1 MDEKLREQIV
11 VAIEKAMKAVGAEG
25 YESGIE
31 QTRKLAAFVHQGA
44 ESMKTLD
51 DLRVLLDRLPPL
63 SKREELIISM
73 ISRNLPGILRLG
85 FKLAAKRAAAD
96 LPALN
101 NGRPPALSSQQA
113 YESLDY
119 VSKLNRQGCPVEIA
133 KSRTAQKFGCSVR
146 TLERLWKDRA
156 SFLNDQGEA
165 DVTIDEAIGYIS
177 QDN

>member
-63 SKREELIISM
+63 SKREELIHFHDFPEFA
-73 ISRNLPGILRLG
+73 RYL
-85 FKLAAKRAAAD
+85 
-96 LPALN
+96 
-101 NGRPPALSSQQA
+101 
-113 YESLDY
+113 
-119 VSKLNRQGCPVEIA
+119 
-133 KSRTAQKFGCSVR
+133 
-146 TLERLWKDRA
+146 
-156 SFLNDQGEA
+156 
-165 DVTIDEAIGYIS
+165 TIRIQTRRKEGGS
-177 QDN
+177 